1 MLINCT
7 SIGFG
12 DQESKSP
19 LNERQVVQIKDSAV
33 IFDIIYQPLKT
44 KLLEMASNRGI
55 STLNGLAMNLKQAV
69 LAYEYTVESNKN
81 QNDINNVMS
90 QV

>member
-1 MLINCT
+1 M
-7 SIGFG
+7 
-12 DQESKSP
+12 
-19 LNERQVVQIKDSAV
+19 

-44 KLLEMASNRGI
+44 QLLEMANKRGI
-55 STLNGLAMNLKQAV
+55 ATLNGLAMNLKQAV
-69 LAYEYTVESNKN
+69 LAYEYTVKSNKN